1 MGKNV
6 AQNKKSISRNLNIW
20 PGFVFGAYG
29 RCDEACAT
37 DASLRAAPAARGP
50 IGGSS
55 YHINY
60 SAIQVAFA
68 GRFAYNIW
76 QGCEHNICSPFLL
89 SNESYELFNLPKL
102 FKQLIHKWVVL
113 L

>member
-20 PGFVFGAYG
+20 LGFVFGAYG

-50 IGGSS
+50 VDGSG
-55 YHINY
+55 YRINY
-60 SAIQVAFA
+60 SAIQAAFL
-68 GRFAYNIW
+68 RWFA
-76 QGCEHNICSPFLL
+76 
-89 SNESYELFNLPKL
+89 
-102 FKQLIHKWVVL
+102 
-113 L
+113 